1 MNKQKGFT
9 LIELMITVA
18 IIGILVAVGLPI
30 YSRYQDK
37 ALVQASL
44 YEISAPKAQ
53 FEVQVNEGNTNLT
66 LADLGIF
73 SASSANC
80 SLIAYNYDPSIL
92 EWSLTCTLKGSPL
105 VANRT
110 ISAVRDNNGTWT
122 CKTAG
127 TPAIPTHLKPSNCS

>member
-1 MNKQKGFT
+1 MKKNNGFT

-92 EWSLTCTLKGSPL
+92 EWSL
-105 VANRT
+105 
-110 ISAVRDNNGTWT
+110 
-122 CKTAG
+122 AG
-127 TPAIPTHLKPSNCS
+127 TPAIPTDLKPSNCS